1 MNACVISTFRCN
13 AKCHMC
19 DIWKYPTKR
28 EEEMSPE
35 LIEKLPSG
43 LGRVNLT
50 GGEPMLREDI
60 EEFVKI
66 ISRKAQLVEI
76 STNGYFTDK
85 IISIAEKYPT
95 KVMFRIS
102 IEGLPKLNDELRG
115 LKDGFDHALRTVL
128 ELKKTKVKDY
138 GFSIVI
144 CDRNAPDLISAY
156 HLSSQLGVEFGNS
169 TMHNSWYF
177 HKHDNALTNE
187 GIALETEKKFIA
199 ALLNSHRS
207 SLKMQVKDW
216 LRAYFNI
223 NILRHL
229 ENKDNIMAD
238 CCAGRDLFFVDPFGN
253 VLPCN
258 GTKDPWIMGNL
269 KTQSWEEIWSD
280 EVAKEIR
287 QRVDKC
293 DRSCAFIG
301 TARFDMKRRPW
312 KPITWILKN
321 KIKLMRGQE
330 IDYC

>member
-28 EEEMSPE
+28 DDELAPE
-35 LIEKLPSG
+35 VIEKLPDG

-66 ISRKAQLVEI
+66 LSRKAQLVEI
-76 STNGYFTDK
+76 STNGFFTDR
-85 IISIAEKYPT
+85 IIGIAEKYPS

-115 LKDGFDHALRTVL
+115 LKNGFDHALRTVL
-128 ELKKTKVKDY
+128 ALKKTKVKDY

-144 CDRNAPDLISAY
+144 CDKSAPDLISAY
-156 HLSSQLGVEFGNS
+156 QLSSQLGVEFGNS

-177 HKHDNALTNE
+177 HKHDNALYDRDLA
-187 GIALETEKKFIA
+187 IATEKRFIE
-199 ALLNSHRS
+199 ALLASDRAD
-207 SLKMQVKDW
+207 LKMRVKDW
-216 LRAYFNI
+216 LRAYFNL
-223 NILRHL
+223 NILHHL
-229 ENKDNIMAD
+229 EDKGNIMAN
-238 CCAGRDLFFVDPFGN
+238 CCAGRDLFFVDPRGN

-258 GTKDPWIMGNL
+258 GSQDPWIMGNL
-269 KTQSWEEIWSD
+269 KEQSWDEIWNGSQA
-280 EVAKEIR
+280 EAVRKT
-287 QRVDKC
+287 VDGC

-312 KPITWILKN
+312 KPISWIVKN
-321 KIKLMRGQE
+321 KLRLKRRQE
-330 IDYC
+330 INFC